1 MLDWI
6 FEGIVTWISS
16 VVSDM
21 MDAVSGL
28 FLQALGTDMT
38 AMEEYF
44 PFVSKAFTVMQYT
57 AWALLFLITV
67 WQLFRVFGGPVTE
80 AENPWVL
87 LGRSALFAFLIGY
100 AKPIFLLTL
109 KIATAPYT
117 ALMDI
122 QMTAE
127 DFTFAGIE
135 QALQNGLTSLI
146 ATISVV
152 GLLLLTI
159 LEIALGWNYF
169 KLLLETVERYIVVG
183 VLCYTSP
190 LAFSMGASKAT
201 TPVFRSWCRMVG
213 SQLLLLVMNVWFLR
227 GFSTSVGQYIGT
239 GGALS
244 NGNGNVFLWLFC
256 AVAFLKTAQK
266 FDSYLAAMG
275 LNVAQTGSGM
285 GMELLMAARVI
296 TGVAG
301 GARSAG
307 SVFRGG
313 SVATGTGAAATGFA
327 AGFANRFKG
336 NSYVRDAVVDGGTRM
351 GAGGTIGFVG
361 RAFGGMA
368 ARNGATLTGES
379 ISSVASRT
387 PNVSGSIGGD
397 IANRSL
403 GNYMPHMKGMNLSDT
418 QITGGHIS
426 TKAIGA
432 DGKETAV
439 EMFNASQFE
448 KPDGPHAVVNA
459 SDGSQWYQ
467 MASGSGAGAF
477 YDAPVFSGSS
487 AEAAQVAAVFPDA
500 DGATLRTVGD
510 GVIEASSDGGV
521 SRWYNSA
528 YYDEPDAPH
537 STIQASNGVEWYAMQ
552 QHAETPPFEAGDAA
566 DGYNRAQFQ
575 SFMPGYEQPV
585 TSVDGSGRMDG
596 HFEVRHENGS
606 GTMFYDTAQYAPPR
620 GDYQVYED
628 VHGSQWYAVHGEAA
642 VERKP
647 VYENGKP
654 VYMFTSFEMSDD
666 TGVLLGIN
674 RHNNSL
680 CIVDLFDTK
689 KNKNANL
696 NLLGTSGAGK
706 TFTMQL
712 LALRMR
718 MRGIQCYI
726 IAPIKGHEFRRA
738 CNRIGGQFIK
748 IAPGSPH
755 CINIMEIRHTISPE
769 MELIDELDYSEMDS
783 LLAQKIQ
790 QLMIFFSLL
799 IPNMTN
805 EEEQMLDE
813 ALIRTYGKFG
823 ITHDNDSVYE
833 DRNAV
838 PPKMKTMP
846 ILGDLHE
853 ELQKN
858 EMTKRIAVIVSR
870 FVTGSA
876 QSFNQQTNVDLSNKY
891 IVLDLSELKGKL
903 LPVGM
908 MIALDYVW
916 DKIKSDRTKKK
927 AIMIDE
933 IWQLIGAGSN
943 RMAAEFCLEIFK
955 VIRGFG
961 GAAISATQDLSDF
974 FGLEDGRYGRAIINN
989 SKNKII
995 LNLEPDEAE
1004 FVRDT
1009 LKLTKTEIRSITR
1022 FERGEALI
1030 CSNNSKVPV
1039 IIKASKEE
1047 QEMITT
1053 DRAELEA
1060 ILKERQREVN

>member
-1 MLDWI
+1 MTKDSSAKRKAGKRKPEKLSFTQDFI
-6 FEGIVTWISS
+6 PIKNLEHGIIE
-16 VVSDM
+16 M
-21 MDAVSGL
+21 
-28 FLQALGTDMT
+28 TD
-38 AMEEYF
+38 
-44 PFVSKAFTVMQYT
+44 
-57 AWALLFLITV
+57 
-67 WQLFRVFGGPVTE
+67 
-80 AENPWVL
+80 
-87 LGRSALFAFLIGY
+87 GRYI
-100 AKPIFLLTL
+100 K
-109 KIATAPYT
+109 
-117 ALMDI
+117 
-122 QMTAE
+122 
-127 DFTFAGIE
+127 
-135 QALQNGLTSLI
+135 
-146 ATISVV
+146 
-152 GLLLLTI
+152 I
-159 LEIALGWNYF
+159 LEIEPINFMLRSEEEQYEIICSFASWLKISPVHLQF
-169 KLLLETVERYIVVG
+169 KSITRKADSDKHIAMLRKEMETEESEQCKKLSEGYIR
-183 VLCYTSP
+183 LI
-190 LAFSMGASKAT
+190 KD
-201 TPVFRSWCRMVG
+201 VG
-213 SQLLLLVMNVWFLR
+213 SREALTRRFFLIFRYEELRRNENSDYGQICSTLLTAEQNARAYFMQCGNNILQPKDPDEATAEILYMFFNRRSCVEEPFHSRVDRIVLDTMAAKNKVIGIDPIPHIRMAHFIAPRGIDLTHRNYIIMDGLYYSFLYIKGNGYPNKVRAGWMSSLINAGEGIDVDVFLR
-227 GFSTSVGQYIGT
+227 RENRS
-239 GGALS
+239 
-244 NGNGNVFLWLFC
+244 
-256 AVAFLKTAQK
+256 KTIDK
-266 FDSYLAAMG
+266 
-275 LNVAQTGSGM
+275 VAQRIRLNRTKLKSM
-285 GMELLMAARVI
+285 QDTSTDYEEL
-296 TGVAG
+296 
-301 GARSAG
+301 AG
-307 SVFRGG
+307 SIQAGYFIKRG
-313 SVATGTGAAATGFA
+313 
-327 AGFANRFKG
+327 
-336 NSYVRDAVVDGGTRM
+336 
-351 GAGGTIGFVG
+351 
-361 RAFGGMA
+361 
-368 ARNGATLTGES
+368 
-379 ISSVASRT
+379 
-387 PNVSGSIGGD
+387 
-397 IANRSL
+397 IANYNEDL
-403 GNYMPHMKGMNLSDT
+403 FYMSVFVTVSARTYEELMWRKQQMTDMLKSMDMYVSDCSF
-418 QITGGHIS
+418 QQ
-426 TKAIGA
+426 
-432 DGKETAV
+432 E
-439 EMFNASQFE
+439 
-448 KPDGPHAVVNA
+448 
-459 SDGSQWYQ
+459 
-467 MASGSGAGAF
+467 
-477 YDAPVFSGSS
+477 DA
-487 AEAAQVAAVFPDA
+487 
-500 DGATLRTVGD
+500 LRTVMPFLQISPKLEKKSKRNVLTSGA
-510 GVIEASSDGGV
+510 AS
-521 SRWYNSA
+521 
-528 YYDEPDAPH
+528 
-537 STIQASNGVEWYAMQ
+537 T
-552 QHAETPPFEAGDAA
+552 
-566 DGYNRAQFQ
+566 
-575 SFMPGYEQPV
+575 
-585 TSVDGSGRMDG
+585 
-596 HFEVRHENGS
+596 
-606 GTMFYDTAQYAPPR
+606 
-620 GDYQVYED
+620 
-628 VHGSQWYAVHGEAA
+628 
-642 VERKP
+642 
-647 VYENGKP
+647 
-654 VYMFTSFEMSDD
+654 YMFTSFEMSDD

-783 LLAQKIQ
+783 LLTQKIQ

-799 IPNMTN
+799 IPDMTN

-823 ITHDNDSVYE
+823 ITHDNDSVYA

-1060 ILKERQREVN
+1060 ILKERQQEAD

>member
-1 MLDWI
+1 MTKDSSAKRKTGKRKPEKLSFTQDFIPIKNLEHGIIETTDGRYIKTLEIEPINFMLRSEEEQYEIICSFASWLKISPVHLQFKSITRKADSDKHIAMLRKEMATEESEQCKKLSEGYIRLIKDVGSREALTRRFFLI
-6 FEGIVTWISS
+6 FRYEELRRNENSDYGQICSTLLTAEQNARAYFMQCGNNILQPKDPDEATAEILYMFFNRRSCIEEPFHSRVDRIVLDTMAAKNKVIGIDPIPHIRMAHFIAPRGIDLTHRNYIIMDGLYYSFLYIKGNGYPNKVRAGWMSSLINAGEGIDVDVFLRRENRSKTIDKVAQRIRLNRTKLKSMQDTSTDYEELAGSIQAGYFIKQGIANYNEDLFYMSVFVTVSARTYEELMWRKQQMTDMLKSMDMY
-16 VVSDM
+16 VSDCSFQQE
-21 MDAVSGL
+21 DA
-28 FLQALGTDMT
+28 
-38 AMEEYF
+38 
-44 PFVSKAFTVMQYT
+44 
-57 AWALLFLITV
+57 
-67 WQLFRVFGGPVTE
+67 
-80 AENPWVL
+80 
-87 LGRSALFAFLIGY
+87 
-100 AKPIFLLTL
+100 
-109 KIATAPYT
+109 
-117 ALMDI
+117 
-122 QMTAE
+122 
-127 DFTFAGIE
+127 
-135 QALQNGLTSLI
+135 
-146 ATISVV
+146 
-152 GLLLLTI
+152 
-159 LEIALGWNYF
+159 
-169 KLLLETVERYIVVG
+169 
-183 VLCYTSP
+183 
-190 LAFSMGASKAT
+190 
-201 TPVFRSWCRMVG
+201 
-213 SQLLLLVMNVWFLR
+213 
-227 GFSTSVGQYIGT
+227 
-239 GGALS
+239 
-244 NGNGNVFLWLFC
+244 
-256 AVAFLKTAQK
+256 
-266 FDSYLAAMG
+266 
-275 LNVAQTGSGM
+275 
-285 GMELLMAARVI
+285 
-296 TGVAG
+296 
-301 GARSAG
+301 
-307 SVFRGG
+307 
-313 SVATGTGAAATGFA
+313 
-327 AGFANRFKG
+327 
-336 NSYVRDAVVDGGTRM
+336 
-351 GAGGTIGFVG
+351 
-361 RAFGGMA
+361 
-368 ARNGATLTGES
+368 
-379 ISSVASRT
+379 
-387 PNVSGSIGGD
+387 
-397 IANRSL
+397 
-403 GNYMPHMKGMNLSDT
+403 
-418 QITGGHIS
+418 
-426 TKAIGA
+426 
-432 DGKETAV
+432 
-439 EMFNASQFE
+439 
-448 KPDGPHAVVNA
+448 
-459 SDGSQWYQ
+459 
-467 MASGSGAGAF
+467 
-477 YDAPVFSGSS
+477 
-487 AEAAQVAAVFPDA
+487 
-500 DGATLRTVGD
+500 LRTVMPFLQMSPKLEKKSKRNVLTSGA
-510 GVIEASSDGGV
+510 AS
-521 SRWYNSA
+521 
-528 YYDEPDAPH
+528 
-537 STIQASNGVEWYAMQ
+537 T
-552 QHAETPPFEAGDAA
+552 
-566 DGYNRAQFQ
+566 
-575 SFMPGYEQPV
+575 
-585 TSVDGSGRMDG
+585 
-596 HFEVRHENGS
+596 
-606 GTMFYDTAQYAPPR
+606 
-620 GDYQVYED
+620 
-628 VHGSQWYAVHGEAA
+628 
-642 VERKP
+642 
-647 VYENGKP
+647 
-654 VYMFTSFEMSDD
+654 YMFTSFEMSDD

-799 IPNMTN
+799 IPDMTN

-1060 ILKERQREVN
+1060 ILKERQQEAD

>member
-1 MLDWI
+1 MTKDSSAKRKAGKRKPEKLSFTQDFI
-6 FEGIVTWISS
+6 PIKNLEHGIIET
-16 VVSDM
+16 
-21 MDAVSGL
+21 
-28 FLQALGTDMT
+28 TD
-38 AMEEYF
+38 
-44 PFVSKAFTVMQYT
+44 
-57 AWALLFLITV
+57 
-67 WQLFRVFGGPVTE
+67 
-80 AENPWVL
+80 
-87 LGRSALFAFLIGY
+87 GRYI
-100 AKPIFLLTL
+100 K
-109 KIATAPYT
+109 
-117 ALMDI
+117 
-122 QMTAE
+122 
-127 DFTFAGIE
+127 
-135 QALQNGLTSLI
+135 
-146 ATISVV
+146 
-152 GLLLLTI
+152 I
-159 LEIALGWNYF
+159 LEIEPINFMLRSEEEQYEIICSFASWLKISPVHLQF
-169 KLLLETVERYIVVG
+169 KSITRKADSDKHIAMLRKEMETEESEQCKKLSEGYIR
-183 VLCYTSP
+183 LI
-190 LAFSMGASKAT
+190 KD
-201 TPVFRSWCRMVG
+201 VG
-213 SQLLLLVMNVWFLR
+213 SREALTRRFFLIFRYEELRRNENSDYGQICSTLLTAEQNARAYFMQCGNNILQPRDPDEATAEILYMFFNRRSCVEEPFHSRVDRIVLDTMAAKNKVIGIDPVPHIRMAHFIAPRGIDLTHLNYIIMDGLYYSFLYIKGNGYPNKVRAGWMSSLINAGEGIDVDVFLR
-227 GFSTSVGQYIGT
+227 RENRS
-239 GGALS
+239 
-244 NGNGNVFLWLFC
+244 
-256 AVAFLKTAQK
+256 KTIDK
-266 FDSYLAAMG
+266 
-275 LNVAQTGSGM
+275 VAQRIRLNRTKLKSM
-285 GMELLMAARVI
+285 QDTSTDYEEL
-296 TGVAG
+296 
-301 GARSAG
+301 AG
-307 SVFRGG
+307 SIQ
-313 SVATGTGAAATGFA
+313 
-327 AGFANRFKG
+327 AGYFIKQG
-336 NSYVRDAVVDGGTRM
+336 
-351 GAGGTIGFVG
+351 
-361 RAFGGMA
+361 
-368 ARNGATLTGES
+368 
-379 ISSVASRT
+379 
-387 PNVSGSIGGD
+387 
-397 IANRSL
+397 IANYNEDL
-403 GNYMPHMKGMNLSDT
+403 FYMSVFVTVSARTYEELMWRKQQMTDMLKSMDMYVSDCSF
-418 QITGGHIS
+418 QQ
-426 TKAIGA
+426 
-432 DGKETAV
+432 E
-439 EMFNASQFE
+439 
-448 KPDGPHAVVNA
+448 
-459 SDGSQWYQ
+459 
-467 MASGSGAGAF
+467 
-477 YDAPVFSGSS
+477 DA
-487 AEAAQVAAVFPDA
+487 
-500 DGATLRTVGD
+500 LRTVMPFLQISLKLEKKSKRNVLTSGA
-510 GVIEASSDGGV
+510 AS
-521 SRWYNSA
+521 
-528 YYDEPDAPH
+528 
-537 STIQASNGVEWYAMQ
+537 T
-552 QHAETPPFEAGDAA
+552 
-566 DGYNRAQFQ
+566 
-575 SFMPGYEQPV
+575 
-585 TSVDGSGRMDG
+585 
-596 HFEVRHENGS
+596 
-606 GTMFYDTAQYAPPR
+606 
-620 GDYQVYED
+620 
-628 VHGSQWYAVHGEAA
+628 
-642 VERKP
+642 
-647 VYENGKP
+647 
-654 VYMFTSFEMSDD
+654 YMFTSFEMSDD

-799 IPNMTN
+799 IPDMTN

-838 PPKMKTMP
+838 PPKMKAMP

-858 EMTKRIAVIVSR
+858 EMTKRIAIIVSR

-1060 ILKERQREVN
+1060 ILKERQQEAN

>member
-1 MLDWI
+1 MTKDSSAKRKTGKRKPEKLSFTQDFI
-6 FEGIVTWISS
+6 PIKNLEHGIIET
-16 VVSDM
+16 
-21 MDAVSGL
+21 
-28 FLQALGTDMT
+28 TD
-38 AMEEYF
+38 
-44 PFVSKAFTVMQYT
+44 
-57 AWALLFLITV
+57 
-67 WQLFRVFGGPVTE
+67 
-80 AENPWVL
+80 
-87 LGRSALFAFLIGY
+87 GRYI
-100 AKPIFLLTL
+100 K
-109 KIATAPYT
+109 
-117 ALMDI
+117 
-122 QMTAE
+122 
-127 DFTFAGIE
+127 
-135 QALQNGLTSLI
+135 
-146 ATISVV
+146 
-152 GLLLLTI
+152 I
-159 LEIALGWNYF
+159 LEIEPINFMLRSEEEQYEIICSFASWLKISPVHLQF
-169 KLLLETVERYIVVG
+169 KSITRKADSDKHIAMLRKEMATEESEQCKKLSEGYIR
-183 VLCYTSP
+183 LI
-190 LAFSMGASKAT
+190 KD
-201 TPVFRSWCRMVG
+201 VG
-213 SQLLLLVMNVWFLR
+213 SREALTRRFFLIFRYEELRRNENSDYGQICSTLLTAEQNARAYFMQCGNNILQPKDPDEATAEILYMFFNRRSCVEEPFHSRVDRIVLDTMAAKNKVIGIDPIPHIRMAHFIAPRGIDLTHRNYIIMDGLYYSFLYIKGNGYPNKVRAGWMSSLINAGEGIDVDVFLR
-227 GFSTSVGQYIGT
+227 RENRS
-239 GGALS
+239 
-244 NGNGNVFLWLFC
+244 
-256 AVAFLKTAQK
+256 KTIDK
-266 FDSYLAAMG
+266 
-275 LNVAQTGSGM
+275 VAQRIRLNRTKLKSM
-285 GMELLMAARVI
+285 QDTSTDYEEL
-296 TGVAG
+296 
-301 GARSAG
+301 AG
-307 SVFRGG
+307 SIQ
-313 SVATGTGAAATGFA
+313 
-327 AGFANRFKG
+327 AGYFIKQG
-336 NSYVRDAVVDGGTRM
+336 
-351 GAGGTIGFVG
+351 
-361 RAFGGMA
+361 
-368 ARNGATLTGES
+368 
-379 ISSVASRT
+379 
-387 PNVSGSIGGD
+387 
-397 IANRSL
+397 IANYNEDL
-403 GNYMPHMKGMNLSDT
+403 FYMSVFVTVSARTYEELMWRKQQMTDMLKSMDMYVSDCSF
-418 QITGGHIS
+418 QQ
-426 TKAIGA
+426 
-432 DGKETAV
+432 E
-439 EMFNASQFE
+439 
-448 KPDGPHAVVNA
+448 
-459 SDGSQWYQ
+459 
-467 MASGSGAGAF
+467 
-477 YDAPVFSGSS
+477 DA
-487 AEAAQVAAVFPDA
+487 
-500 DGATLRTVGD
+500 LRTVMPFLQISPKLEKKSKRNVLTSGA
-510 GVIEASSDGGV
+510 AS
-521 SRWYNSA
+521 
-528 YYDEPDAPH
+528 
-537 STIQASNGVEWYAMQ
+537 T
-552 QHAETPPFEAGDAA
+552 
-566 DGYNRAQFQ
+566 
-575 SFMPGYEQPV
+575 
-585 TSVDGSGRMDG
+585 
-596 HFEVRHENGS
+596 
-606 GTMFYDTAQYAPPR
+606 
-620 GDYQVYED
+620 
-628 VHGSQWYAVHGEAA
+628 
-642 VERKP
+642 
-647 VYENGKP
+647 
-654 VYMFTSFEMSDD
+654 YMFTSFEMSDD

-799 IPNMTN
+799 IPDMTN

-823 ITHDNDSVYE
+823 ITHDNDSVYA

-838 PPKMKTMP
+838 PPTMKTMP

-1060 ILKERQREVN
+1060 ILKERQQEAD

>member
-1 MLDWI
+1 MTKDSSAKRKAEKRKPEKLSFTQDFI
-6 FEGIVTWISS
+6 PIKNLEHGIIET
-16 VVSDM
+16 
-21 MDAVSGL
+21 
-28 FLQALGTDMT
+28 TD
-38 AMEEYF
+38 
-44 PFVSKAFTVMQYT
+44 
-57 AWALLFLITV
+57 
-67 WQLFRVFGGPVTE
+67 
-80 AENPWVL
+80 
-87 LGRSALFAFLIGY
+87 GRYI
-100 AKPIFLLTL
+100 K
-109 KIATAPYT
+109 
-117 ALMDI
+117 
-122 QMTAE
+122 
-127 DFTFAGIE
+127 
-135 QALQNGLTSLI
+135 
-146 ATISVV
+146 
-152 GLLLLTI
+152 I
-159 LEIALGWNYF
+159 LEIEPINFMLRSEEEQYEIICSFASWLKISPVHLQF
-169 KLLLETVERYIVVG
+169 KSITRKADSDKHIAMLRKETETEESEQCKKLSEGYIR
-183 VLCYTSP
+183 LI
-190 LAFSMGASKAT
+190 KD
-201 TPVFRSWCRMVG
+201 VG
-213 SQLLLLVMNVWFLR
+213 SREALTRRFFLIFRYEELRRNENSDYGQICSTLLTAEQNARAYFMQCGNNILQPKDPDEATAEILYMFFNRRSCVEEPFHSRVDRIVLDTMATKNKVIGIDPVPHIRMAHFIAPRGIDLTHRNYIIMDGLYYSFLYIKGNGYPNKVRAGWMSSLINAGEGIDVDVFLR
-227 GFSTSVGQYIGT
+227 RENRS
-239 GGALS
+239 
-244 NGNGNVFLWLFC
+244 
-256 AVAFLKTAQK
+256 KTIDK
-266 FDSYLAAMG
+266 
-275 LNVAQTGSGM
+275 VAQRIRLNRTKLKSM
-285 GMELLMAARVI
+285 QDTSTDYEEL
-296 TGVAG
+296 
-301 GARSAG
+301 AG
-307 SVFRGG
+307 SIQ
-313 SVATGTGAAATGFA
+313 
-327 AGFANRFKG
+327 AGYFIKQG
-336 NSYVRDAVVDGGTRM
+336 
-351 GAGGTIGFVG
+351 
-361 RAFGGMA
+361 
-368 ARNGATLTGES
+368 
-379 ISSVASRT
+379 
-387 PNVSGSIGGD
+387 
-397 IANRSL
+397 IANYNEDL
-403 GNYMPHMKGMNLSDT
+403 FYMSVFMTVSARTYEELMWRKQQMTDMLKSMDMYVSDCSF
-418 QITGGHIS
+418 QQ
-426 TKAIGA
+426 
-432 DGKETAV
+432 E
-439 EMFNASQFE
+439 
-448 KPDGPHAVVNA
+448 
-459 SDGSQWYQ
+459 
-467 MASGSGAGAF
+467 
-477 YDAPVFSGSS
+477 DA
-487 AEAAQVAAVFPDA
+487 
-500 DGATLRTVGD
+500 LRTVMPFLQISLKLEKKSKRNVLTSGA
-510 GVIEASSDGGV
+510 AS
-521 SRWYNSA
+521 
-528 YYDEPDAPH
+528 
-537 STIQASNGVEWYAMQ
+537 T
-552 QHAETPPFEAGDAA
+552 
-566 DGYNRAQFQ
+566 
-575 SFMPGYEQPV
+575 
-585 TSVDGSGRMDG
+585 
-596 HFEVRHENGS
+596 
-606 GTMFYDTAQYAPPR
+606 
-620 GDYQVYED
+620 
-628 VHGSQWYAVHGEAA
+628 
-642 VERKP
+642 
-647 VYENGKP
+647 
-654 VYMFTSFEMSDD
+654 YMFTSFEMSDD

-755 CINIMEIRHTISPE
+755 CINTMEIRHTISPE

-799 IPNMTN
+799 IPDMTN

-838 PPKMKTMP
+838 PPKMKAMP

-858 EMTKRIAVIVSR
+858 EMTKRIAIIVSR

-1060 ILKERQREVN
+1060 ILKERQQEAD

>member
-1 MLDWI
+1 MTKDSSAKRKAGKRKPEKLSFTQDFI
-6 FEGIVTWISS
+6 PIKNLEHGIIET
-16 VVSDM
+16 
-21 MDAVSGL
+21 
-28 FLQALGTDMT
+28 TD
-38 AMEEYF
+38 
-44 PFVSKAFTVMQYT
+44 
-57 AWALLFLITV
+57 
-67 WQLFRVFGGPVTE
+67 
-80 AENPWVL
+80 
-87 LGRSALFAFLIGY
+87 GRYI
-100 AKPIFLLTL
+100 K
-109 KIATAPYT
+109 
-117 ALMDI
+117 
-122 QMTAE
+122 
-127 DFTFAGIE
+127 
-135 QALQNGLTSLI
+135 
-146 ATISVV
+146 
-152 GLLLLTI
+152 I
-159 LEIALGWNYF
+159 LEIEPINFMLRSEEEQYEIICSFASWLKISPVHLQF
-169 KLLLETVERYIVVG
+169 KSITRKADSDKHIAMLRKETETEESEQCKKLSEGYIR
-183 VLCYTSP
+183 LI
-190 LAFSMGASKAT
+190 KD
-201 TPVFRSWCRMVG
+201 VG
-213 SQLLLLVMNVWFLR
+213 SREALTRRFFLIFRYEELRRNENSDYGQICSTLLTAEQNARAYFMQCGNNILQPKDPDEATAEILYMFFNRRSCVEEPFHSRVDRIVLDTMAAKNKVIGIDPIPHIRMAHFIAPRGIDLTHRNYIIMDGLYYSFLYIKGNGYPNKVRAGWMSSLINAGEGIDVDVFLR
-227 GFSTSVGQYIGT
+227 RENRS
-239 GGALS
+239 
-244 NGNGNVFLWLFC
+244 
-256 AVAFLKTAQK
+256 KTIDK
-266 FDSYLAAMG
+266 
-275 LNVAQTGSGM
+275 VAQRIRLNRTKLKSMQDTSTDYEELTGS
-285 GMELLMAARVI
+285 I
-296 TGVAG
+296 QAG
-301 GARSAG
+301 YFIKQGIANYNEDLFYM
-307 SVFRGG
+307 SVFVTVSARTYEELMWRKQQMTDMLK
-313 SVATGTGAAATGFA
+313 SMDM
-327 AGFANRFKG
+327 
-336 NSYVRDAVVDGGTRM
+336 YVSDCSFQQEDA
-351 GAGGTIGFVG
+351 
-361 RAFGGMA
+361 
-368 ARNGATLTGES
+368 
-379 ISSVASRT
+379 
-387 PNVSGSIGGD
+387 
-397 IANRSL
+397 
-403 GNYMPHMKGMNLSDT
+403 
-418 QITGGHIS
+418 
-426 TKAIGA
+426 
-432 DGKETAV
+432 
-439 EMFNASQFE
+439 
-448 KPDGPHAVVNA
+448 
-459 SDGSQWYQ
+459 
-467 MASGSGAGAF
+467 
-477 YDAPVFSGSS
+477 
-487 AEAAQVAAVFPDA
+487 
-500 DGATLRTVGD
+500 LRTVMPFLQISPKLEKKSKRNVLTSGA
-510 GVIEASSDGGV
+510 AS
-521 SRWYNSA
+521 
-528 YYDEPDAPH
+528 
-537 STIQASNGVEWYAMQ
+537 T
-552 QHAETPPFEAGDAA
+552 
-566 DGYNRAQFQ
+566 
-575 SFMPGYEQPV
+575 
-585 TSVDGSGRMDG
+585 
-596 HFEVRHENGS
+596 
-606 GTMFYDTAQYAPPR
+606 
-620 GDYQVYED
+620 
-628 VHGSQWYAVHGEAA
+628 
-642 VERKP
+642 
-647 VYENGKP
+647 
-654 VYMFTSFEMSDD
+654 YMFTSFEMSDD

-799 IPNMTN
+799 IPDMTN

-927 AIMIDE
+927 TIMIDE

-1039 IIKASKEE
+1039 IIRASKEE

-1060 ILKERQREVN
+1060 ILKERQHEAD

>member
-1 MLDWI
+1 MTKDSSAKRKAGKRKPEKLSFTQDFI
-6 FEGIVTWISS
+6 PIKNLEHGIIET
-16 VVSDM
+16 
-21 MDAVSGL
+21 
-28 FLQALGTDMT
+28 TD
-38 AMEEYF
+38 
-44 PFVSKAFTVMQYT
+44 
-57 AWALLFLITV
+57 
-67 WQLFRVFGGPVTE
+67 
-80 AENPWVL
+80 
-87 LGRSALFAFLIGY
+87 GRYI
-100 AKPIFLLTL
+100 K
-109 KIATAPYT
+109 
-117 ALMDI
+117 
-122 QMTAE
+122 
-127 DFTFAGIE
+127 
-135 QALQNGLTSLI
+135 
-146 ATISVV
+146 
-152 GLLLLTI
+152 I
-159 LEIALGWNYF
+159 LEIEPINFMLRSEEEQYEIICSFASWLKISPVYLQF
-169 KLLLETVERYIVVG
+169 KSITRKADSDKHIAMLRKEMETEESEQCKKLSEGYIR
-183 VLCYTSP
+183 LI
-190 LAFSMGASKAT
+190 KD
-201 TPVFRSWCRMVG
+201 VG
-213 SQLLLLVMNVWFLR
+213 SREALTRRFFLIFRYEELRRNENSDYGQICSTLLTAEQNARAYFMQCGNNILQPKDPDEATAEILYMFFNRRSCVEEPFHSRVDRIVLDTMAAKNKVIGIDPIPHIRMAHFIAPRGIDLTHRNYIIMDGLYYSFLYIKGNGYPNKVRAGWMSSLINAGEGIDVDVFLR
-227 GFSTSVGQYIGT
+227 RENRS
-239 GGALS
+239 
-244 NGNGNVFLWLFC
+244 
-256 AVAFLKTAQK
+256 KTIDK
-266 FDSYLAAMG
+266 
-275 LNVAQTGSGM
+275 VAQRIRLNRTKLKSMQDTSTDYEELTGS
-285 GMELLMAARVI
+285 I
-296 TGVAG
+296 QAG
-301 GARSAG
+301 YFIKQGIANYNEDLFYM
-307 SVFRGG
+307 SVFVTVSARTYEELMWRKQQMTDMLK
-313 SVATGTGAAATGFA
+313 SMDM
-327 AGFANRFKG
+327 
-336 NSYVRDAVVDGGTRM
+336 YVSDCSFQQEDA
-351 GAGGTIGFVG
+351 
-361 RAFGGMA
+361 
-368 ARNGATLTGES
+368 
-379 ISSVASRT
+379 
-387 PNVSGSIGGD
+387 
-397 IANRSL
+397 
-403 GNYMPHMKGMNLSDT
+403 
-418 QITGGHIS
+418 
-426 TKAIGA
+426 
-432 DGKETAV
+432 
-439 EMFNASQFE
+439 
-448 KPDGPHAVVNA
+448 
-459 SDGSQWYQ
+459 
-467 MASGSGAGAF
+467 
-477 YDAPVFSGSS
+477 
-487 AEAAQVAAVFPDA
+487 
-500 DGATLRTVGD
+500 LRTVMPFLQISPKLEKKSKRNVLTSGA
-510 GVIEASSDGGV
+510 AS
-521 SRWYNSA
+521 
-528 YYDEPDAPH
+528 
-537 STIQASNGVEWYAMQ
+537 T
-552 QHAETPPFEAGDAA
+552 
-566 DGYNRAQFQ
+566 
-575 SFMPGYEQPV
+575 
-585 TSVDGSGRMDG
+585 
-596 HFEVRHENGS
+596 
-606 GTMFYDTAQYAPPR
+606 
-620 GDYQVYED
+620 
-628 VHGSQWYAVHGEAA
+628 
-642 VERKP
+642 
-647 VYENGKP
+647 
-654 VYMFTSFEMSDD
+654 YMFTSFEMSDD

-799 IPNMTN
+799 IPDMTN

-1060 ILKERQREVN
+1060 ILKERQQEAD

>member
-1 MLDWI
+1 MTKDSSAKRKAGKRKPEKLSFTQDFI
-6 FEGIVTWISS
+6 PIKNLEHGIIET
-16 VVSDM
+16 
-21 MDAVSGL
+21 
-28 FLQALGTDMT
+28 TD
-38 AMEEYF
+38 
-44 PFVSKAFTVMQYT
+44 
-57 AWALLFLITV
+57 
-67 WQLFRVFGGPVTE
+67 
-80 AENPWVL
+80 
-87 LGRSALFAFLIGY
+87 GRYI
-100 AKPIFLLTL
+100 K
-109 KIATAPYT
+109 
-117 ALMDI
+117 
-122 QMTAE
+122 
-127 DFTFAGIE
+127 
-135 QALQNGLTSLI
+135 
-146 ATISVV
+146 
-152 GLLLLTI
+152 I
-159 LEIALGWNYF
+159 LEIEPINFMLRSEEEQYEIICSFASWLKISPVHLQF
-169 KLLLETVERYIVVG
+169 KSITRKADSDKHIAMLRKEMETEESEQCKKLSEGYIR
-183 VLCYTSP
+183 LI
-190 LAFSMGASKAT
+190 KD
-201 TPVFRSWCRMVG
+201 VG
-213 SQLLLLVMNVWFLR
+213 SREALTRRFFLIFRYEELRRNENSDYGQICSTLLTTEQNARAYFMQCGNNILQPKDPDEATAEILYMFFNRRSCVEEPFHSRVDRIVLDTMAAKNKVIGIDPIPHIRMAHFIAPRGIDLMHRNYIIMDGLYYSFLYIKGNGYPNKVRAGWMSSLINAGEGIDVDVFLR
-227 GFSTSVGQYIGT
+227 RENRS
-239 GGALS
+239 
-244 NGNGNVFLWLFC
+244 
-256 AVAFLKTAQK
+256 KTIDK
-266 FDSYLAAMG
+266 
-275 LNVAQTGSGM
+275 VAQRIRLNRTKLKSM
-285 GMELLMAARVI
+285 QDTSTDYEEL
-296 TGVAG
+296 
-301 GARSAG
+301 AG
-307 SVFRGG
+307 SIQ
-313 SVATGTGAAATGFA
+313 
-327 AGFANRFKG
+327 AGYFIKQG
-336 NSYVRDAVVDGGTRM
+336 
-351 GAGGTIGFVG
+351 
-361 RAFGGMA
+361 
-368 ARNGATLTGES
+368 
-379 ISSVASRT
+379 
-387 PNVSGSIGGD
+387 
-397 IANRSL
+397 IANYNEDL
-403 GNYMPHMKGMNLSDT
+403 FYMSVFVTVSARTYEELMWRKQQMTDMLKSMDMYVSDCSF
-418 QITGGHIS
+418 QQ
-426 TKAIGA
+426 
-432 DGKETAV
+432 E
-439 EMFNASQFE
+439 
-448 KPDGPHAVVNA
+448 
-459 SDGSQWYQ
+459 
-467 MASGSGAGAF
+467 
-477 YDAPVFSGSS
+477 DA
-487 AEAAQVAAVFPDA
+487 
-500 DGATLRTVGD
+500 LRTVMPFLQISPKLEKKSKRNVLTSGA
-510 GVIEASSDGGV
+510 AS
-521 SRWYNSA
+521 
-528 YYDEPDAPH
+528 
-537 STIQASNGVEWYAMQ
+537 T
-552 QHAETPPFEAGDAA
+552 
-566 DGYNRAQFQ
+566 
-575 SFMPGYEQPV
+575 
-585 TSVDGSGRMDG
+585 
-596 HFEVRHENGS
+596 
-606 GTMFYDTAQYAPPR
+606 
-620 GDYQVYED
+620 
-628 VHGSQWYAVHGEAA
+628 
-642 VERKP
+642 
-647 VYENGKP
+647 
-654 VYMFTSFEMSDD
+654 YMFTSFEMSDD

-799 IPNMTN
+799 IPDMTN

-823 ITHDNDSVYE
+823 ITHDNDLVYE

-1060 ILKERQREVN
+1060 ILKERQQEVN

>member
-1 MLDWI
+1 MTKDSSAKRKTGKRKPEKLSFTQDFI
-6 FEGIVTWISS
+6 PIKNLEHGIIET
-16 VVSDM
+16 
-21 MDAVSGL
+21 
-28 FLQALGTDMT
+28 T
-38 AMEEYF
+38 
-44 PFVSKAFTVMQYT
+44 
-57 AWALLFLITV
+57 
-67 WQLFRVFGGPVTE
+67 GG
-80 AENPWVL
+80 
-87 LGRSALFAFLIGY
+87 RYI
-100 AKPIFLLTL
+100 K
-109 KIATAPYT
+109 
-117 ALMDI
+117 
-122 QMTAE
+122 
-127 DFTFAGIE
+127 
-135 QALQNGLTSLI
+135 
-146 ATISVV
+146 
-152 GLLLLTI
+152 I
-159 LEIALGWNYF
+159 LEIEPINFMLRSEEEQYEIICSFASWLKISPVHLQF
-169 KLLLETVERYIVVG
+169 KSITRKADSDKHIAMLRKEMATEESEPCKTLSEGYIR
-183 VLCYTSP
+183 LI
-190 LAFSMGASKAT
+190 KD
-201 TPVFRSWCRMVG
+201 VG
-213 SQLLLLVMNVWFLR
+213 SREALTRRFFLIFRYEELRRNENSDYGQICSTLLTAEQNTRAYFMQCGNNILQPKDPDEATAEILYMFFNRRSCVEEPFHSRVDRIVLDTMAAKNKVIGIDPIPHIRMAHFIAPRGIDLTHRNYIIMDGLYYSFL
-227 GFSTSVGQYIGT
+227 YIK
-239 GGALS
+239 
-244 NGNGNVFLWLFC
+244 GNGYPNKVRAGWMSSLINAGEGIDVDVFLKRENRS
-256 AVAFLKTAQK
+256 KTIDK
-266 FDSYLAAMG
+266 
-275 LNVAQTGSGM
+275 VAQRIRLNRTKLKSM
-285 GMELLMAARVI
+285 QDTSTDYEEL
-296 TGVAG
+296 
-301 GARSAG
+301 AG
-307 SVFRGG
+307 SIQ
-313 SVATGTGAAATGFA
+313 
-327 AGFANRFKG
+327 AGYFIKQG
-336 NSYVRDAVVDGGTRM
+336 
-351 GAGGTIGFVG
+351 
-361 RAFGGMA
+361 
-368 ARNGATLTGES
+368 
-379 ISSVASRT
+379 
-387 PNVSGSIGGD
+387 
-397 IANRSL
+397 IANYNEDL
-403 GNYMPHMKGMNLSDT
+403 FYMSVFVTVSARTYEELMWRKQQMTDMLKSMDMYVSDCSF
-418 QITGGHIS
+418 QQ
-426 TKAIGA
+426 
-432 DGKETAV
+432 E
-439 EMFNASQFE
+439 
-448 KPDGPHAVVNA
+448 
-459 SDGSQWYQ
+459 
-467 MASGSGAGAF
+467 
-477 YDAPVFSGSS
+477 DA
-487 AEAAQVAAVFPDA
+487 
-500 DGATLRTVGD
+500 LRTVMPFLQISPKLEKKSKRNVLTSGA
-510 GVIEASSDGGV
+510 AS
-521 SRWYNSA
+521 
-528 YYDEPDAPH
+528 
-537 STIQASNGVEWYAMQ
+537 T
-552 QHAETPPFEAGDAA
+552 
-566 DGYNRAQFQ
+566 
-575 SFMPGYEQPV
+575 
-585 TSVDGSGRMDG
+585 
-596 HFEVRHENGS
+596 
-606 GTMFYDTAQYAPPR
+606 
-620 GDYQVYED
+620 
-628 VHGSQWYAVHGEAA
+628 
-642 VERKP
+642 
-647 VYENGKP
+647 
-654 VYMFTSFEMSDD
+654 YMFTSFEMSDD

-799 IPNMTN
+799 IPDMTN

-823 ITHDNDSVYE
+823 ITHDNDSVYA

-908 MIALDYVW
+908 IIALDYVW

-1060 ILKERQREVN
+1060 ILKERQQEAD

>member
-1 MLDWI
+1 MTKDSSAKRKAGKRKPEKLSFTQDFI
-6 FEGIVTWISS
+6 PIKNLEHGIIET
-16 VVSDM
+16 
-21 MDAVSGL
+21 
-28 FLQALGTDMT
+28 T
-38 AMEEYF
+38 
-44 PFVSKAFTVMQYT
+44 
-57 AWALLFLITV
+57 
-67 WQLFRVFGGPVTE
+67 GG
-80 AENPWVL
+80 
-87 LGRSALFAFLIGY
+87 RYI
-100 AKPIFLLTL
+100 K
-109 KIATAPYT
+109 
-117 ALMDI
+117 
-122 QMTAE
+122 
-127 DFTFAGIE
+127 
-135 QALQNGLTSLI
+135 
-146 ATISVV
+146 
-152 GLLLLTI
+152 I
-159 LEIALGWNYF
+159 LEIEPINFMLRSEEEQYEIICSFASWLKISPVHLQF
-169 KLLLETVERYIVVG
+169 KSITRKADSDKHIAMLRKEMDTEESEQCKKLSEGYIR
-183 VLCYTSP
+183 LI
-190 LAFSMGASKAT
+190 
-201 TPVFRSWCRMVG
+201 RDVG
-213 SQLLLLVMNVWFLR
+213 SREALTRRFFLIFRYEELRRNENSNYGQICSTLLTAEQNARAYFMQCGNNILQPKDPDEATAEILHMFFNRRSCVEEPFHSRVDRIVLDTMAAKNKVIGIDPVPHIRMAHFIAPRGIDLTHRNYIIMDGLYYSFLYIKGNGYPNKVRAGWMSSLINAGEGIDVDVFLR
-227 GFSTSVGQYIGT
+227 RENRS
-239 GGALS
+239 
-244 NGNGNVFLWLFC
+244 
-256 AVAFLKTAQK
+256 KTIDK
-266 FDSYLAAMG
+266 
-275 LNVAQTGSGM
+275 VAQRIRLNRTKLKSM
-285 GMELLMAARVI
+285 QDTSTDYEEL
-296 TGVAG
+296 
-301 GARSAG
+301 AG
-307 SVFRGG
+307 SIQ
-313 SVATGTGAAATGFA
+313 
-327 AGFANRFKG
+327 AGYFIKQG
-336 NSYVRDAVVDGGTRM
+336 
-351 GAGGTIGFVG
+351 
-361 RAFGGMA
+361 
-368 ARNGATLTGES
+368 
-379 ISSVASRT
+379 
-387 PNVSGSIGGD
+387 
-397 IANRSL
+397 IANYNEDL
-403 GNYMPHMKGMNLSDT
+403 FYMSVFVTVSARTYEELMWRKQQMTDMLKSMDMYVSDCSF
-418 QITGGHIS
+418 QQ
-426 TKAIGA
+426 
-432 DGKETAV
+432 E
-439 EMFNASQFE
+439 
-448 KPDGPHAVVNA
+448 
-459 SDGSQWYQ
+459 
-467 MASGSGAGAF
+467 
-477 YDAPVFSGSS
+477 DA
-487 AEAAQVAAVFPDA
+487 
-500 DGATLRTVGD
+500 LRTVMPFLQMSPKLEKKSKRNVLTSGA
-510 GVIEASSDGGV
+510 AS
-521 SRWYNSA
+521 
-528 YYDEPDAPH
+528 
-537 STIQASNGVEWYAMQ
+537 T
-552 QHAETPPFEAGDAA
+552 
-566 DGYNRAQFQ
+566 
-575 SFMPGYEQPV
+575 
-585 TSVDGSGRMDG
+585 
-596 HFEVRHENGS
+596 
-606 GTMFYDTAQYAPPR
+606 
-620 GDYQVYED
+620 
-628 VHGSQWYAVHGEAA
+628 
-642 VERKP
+642 
-647 VYENGKP
+647 
-654 VYMFTSFEMSDD
+654 YMFTSFEMSDD

-696 NLLGTSGAGK
+696 NLLGTSGTGK

-799 IPNMTN
+799 IPDMTN

-1060 ILKERQREVN
+1060 ILKERQQEAD

>member
-1 MLDWI
+1 MTKDSSAKRKAGKRKPEKLSFTQDFI
-6 FEGIVTWISS
+6 PIKNLEHGIIET
-16 VVSDM
+16 
-21 MDAVSGL
+21 
-28 FLQALGTDMT
+28 TD
-38 AMEEYF
+38 
-44 PFVSKAFTVMQYT
+44 
-57 AWALLFLITV
+57 
-67 WQLFRVFGGPVTE
+67 
-80 AENPWVL
+80 
-87 LGRSALFAFLIGY
+87 GRYI
-100 AKPIFLLTL
+100 K
-109 KIATAPYT
+109 
-117 ALMDI
+117 
-122 QMTAE
+122 
-127 DFTFAGIE
+127 
-135 QALQNGLTSLI
+135 
-146 ATISVV
+146 
-152 GLLLLTI
+152 I
-159 LEIALGWNYF
+159 LEIEPINFMLRSEEEQYEIICSFASWLKISPVHLQF
-169 KLLLETVERYIVVG
+169 KSITRKADSDKHIAMLRKEMDTEESEQCKKLSEGYIR
-183 VLCYTSP
+183 LI
-190 LAFSMGASKAT
+190 KD
-201 TPVFRSWCRMVG
+201 VG
-213 SQLLLLVMNVWFLR
+213 SREALTRRFFLIFRYEELRRNENSDYGQICSTLLTAEQNARAYFMQCGNNILQPKDPDEATAEILYMFFNRRSCVEEPFHSRVDRIVLDTMAAKNKVIGIDPVPHIRMAHFIAPRGIDLTHRNYIIMDGLYYSFL
-227 GFSTSVGQYIGT
+227 YIK
-239 GGALS
+239 
-244 NGNGNVFLWLFC
+244 GNGYPNKVRAGWMSSLINAGEGIDVDVFLKRENRS
-256 AVAFLKTAQK
+256 KTIDK
-266 FDSYLAAMG
+266 
-275 LNVAQTGSGM
+275 VAQRIRLNRTKLKSM
-285 GMELLMAARVI
+285 QDTSTDYEEL
-296 TGVAG
+296 
-301 GARSAG
+301 AG
-307 SVFRGG
+307 SIQ
-313 SVATGTGAAATGFA
+313 
-327 AGFANRFKG
+327 AGYFIKQG
-336 NSYVRDAVVDGGTRM
+336 
-351 GAGGTIGFVG
+351 
-361 RAFGGMA
+361 
-368 ARNGATLTGES
+368 
-379 ISSVASRT
+379 
-387 PNVSGSIGGD
+387 
-397 IANRSL
+397 IANYNEDL
-403 GNYMPHMKGMNLSDT
+403 FYMSVFVTVSARTYEELMWRKQQMTDMLKSMDMYVSDCSF
-418 QITGGHIS
+418 QQ
-426 TKAIGA
+426 
-432 DGKETAV
+432 E
-439 EMFNASQFE
+439 
-448 KPDGPHAVVNA
+448 
-459 SDGSQWYQ
+459 
-467 MASGSGAGAF
+467 
-477 YDAPVFSGSS
+477 DA
-487 AEAAQVAAVFPDA
+487 
-500 DGATLRTVGD
+500 LRTVMPFLQISPKLEKKSKRNVLTSGA
-510 GVIEASSDGGV
+510 AS
-521 SRWYNSA
+521 
-528 YYDEPDAPH
+528 
-537 STIQASNGVEWYAMQ
+537 T
-552 QHAETPPFEAGDAA
+552 
-566 DGYNRAQFQ
+566 
-575 SFMPGYEQPV
+575 
-585 TSVDGSGRMDG
+585 
-596 HFEVRHENGS
+596 
-606 GTMFYDTAQYAPPR
+606 
-620 GDYQVYED
+620 
-628 VHGSQWYAVHGEAA
+628 
-642 VERKP
+642 
-647 VYENGKP
+647 
-654 VYMFTSFEMSDD
+654 YMFTSFEMSDD

-680 CIVDLFDTK
+680 CIVDLFNTK

-799 IPNMTN
+799 IPDMTN

-1060 ILKERQREVN
+1060 ILKERQQEAD

>member
-1 MLDWI
+1 MTKDSSAKRKTGKRKPEKLSFTQDFI
-6 FEGIVTWISS
+6 PIKNLEHGIIET
-16 VVSDM
+16 
-21 MDAVSGL
+21 
-28 FLQALGTDMT
+28 TD
-38 AMEEYF
+38 
-44 PFVSKAFTVMQYT
+44 
-57 AWALLFLITV
+57 
-67 WQLFRVFGGPVTE
+67 
-80 AENPWVL
+80 
-87 LGRSALFAFLIGY
+87 GRYI
-100 AKPIFLLTL
+100 K
-109 KIATAPYT
+109 
-117 ALMDI
+117 
-122 QMTAE
+122 
-127 DFTFAGIE
+127 
-135 QALQNGLTSLI
+135 
-146 ATISVV
+146 
-152 GLLLLTI
+152 I
-159 LEIALGWNYF
+159 LEIEPINFMLRSEEEQYEIICSFASWLKISPVHLQF
-169 KLLLETVERYIVVG
+169 KSITRKADSDKHIAMLRKEMATEESEQCKKLSEGYIR
-183 VLCYTSP
+183 LI
-190 LAFSMGASKAT
+190 KD
-201 TPVFRSWCRMVG
+201 VG
-213 SQLLLLVMNVWFLR
+213 SREALTRRFFLIFRYEELRRNENSDYGQICSTLLTAEQNARAYFMQCGNNILQPKDPDEATAEILYMFFNRRSCVEEPFHSRVDRIVLDTMAAKNKVIGIDPIPHIRMAHFIAPRGIDLTHRNYIIMDGLYYSFLYIKGNGYPNKVRAGWMSSLINAGEGIDVDVFLR
-227 GFSTSVGQYIGT
+227 RENRS
-239 GGALS
+239 
-244 NGNGNVFLWLFC
+244 
-256 AVAFLKTAQK
+256 KTIDK
-266 FDSYLAAMG
+266 
-275 LNVAQTGSGM
+275 VAQRIRLNRTKLKSM
-285 GMELLMAARVI
+285 QDTSTDYEEL
-296 TGVAG
+296 
-301 GARSAG
+301 AG
-307 SVFRGG
+307 SIQ
-313 SVATGTGAAATGFA
+313 
-327 AGFANRFKG
+327 AGYFIKQG
-336 NSYVRDAVVDGGTRM
+336 
-351 GAGGTIGFVG
+351 
-361 RAFGGMA
+361 
-368 ARNGATLTGES
+368 
-379 ISSVASRT
+379 
-387 PNVSGSIGGD
+387 
-397 IANRSL
+397 IANYNEDL
-403 GNYMPHMKGMNLSDT
+403 FYMSVFVTVSARTYEELMWRKQQMTDMLKSMDMYVSDCSF
-418 QITGGHIS
+418 QQ
-426 TKAIGA
+426 
-432 DGKETAV
+432 E
-439 EMFNASQFE
+439 
-448 KPDGPHAVVNA
+448 
-459 SDGSQWYQ
+459 
-467 MASGSGAGAF
+467 
-477 YDAPVFSGSS
+477 DA
-487 AEAAQVAAVFPDA
+487 
-500 DGATLRTVGD
+500 LRTVMPFLQISPKLEKKSKRNVLTSGA
-510 GVIEASSDGGV
+510 AS
-521 SRWYNSA
+521 
-528 YYDEPDAPH
+528 
-537 STIQASNGVEWYAMQ
+537 T
-552 QHAETPPFEAGDAA
+552 
-566 DGYNRAQFQ
+566 
-575 SFMPGYEQPV
+575 
-585 TSVDGSGRMDG
+585 
-596 HFEVRHENGS
+596 
-606 GTMFYDTAQYAPPR
+606 
-620 GDYQVYED
+620 
-628 VHGSQWYAVHGEAA
+628 
-642 VERKP
+642 
-647 VYENGKP
+647 
-654 VYMFTSFEMSDD
+654 YMFTSFEMSDD

-738 CNRIGGQFIK
+738 CNRIGGQLIK

-799 IPNMTN
+799 IPDMTN

-823 ITHDNDSVYE
+823 ITHDNDSVYA

-1060 ILKERQREVN
+1060 ILKERQQEAD

>member
-1 MLDWI
+1 MTKDSSAKRKTGKRKPEKLSFTQDFI
-6 FEGIVTWISS
+6 PIKNLEHGIIET
-16 VVSDM
+16 
-21 MDAVSGL
+21 
-28 FLQALGTDMT
+28 T
-38 AMEEYF
+38 
-44 PFVSKAFTVMQYT
+44 
-57 AWALLFLITV
+57 
-67 WQLFRVFGGPVTE
+67 GG
-80 AENPWVL
+80 
-87 LGRSALFAFLIGY
+87 RYI
-100 AKPIFLLTL
+100 K
-109 KIATAPYT
+109 
-117 ALMDI
+117 
-122 QMTAE
+122 
-127 DFTFAGIE
+127 
-135 QALQNGLTSLI
+135 
-146 ATISVV
+146 
-152 GLLLLTI
+152 I
-159 LEIALGWNYF
+159 LEIEPINFMLRSEEEQYEIICSFASWLKISPVHLQF
-169 KLLLETVERYIVVG
+169 KSITRKADSDKHIAMLRKEMATEESEQCKKLSEGYIR
-183 VLCYTSP
+183 LI
-190 LAFSMGASKAT
+190 KD
-201 TPVFRSWCRMVG
+201 VG
-213 SQLLLLVMNVWFLR
+213 SREALTRRFFLIFRYEELRRNENSDYGQICSTLLTAEQNARAYFMQCGNNILQPKDPDEATAEILYMFFNRRSCVEEPFHSRVDRIVLDTMAAKNKVIGIDPIPHIRMAHFIAPRGIDLTHRNYIIMDGLYYSFL
-227 GFSTSVGQYIGT
+227 YIK
-239 GGALS
+239 
-244 NGNGNVFLWLFC
+244 GNGYPNKVRAGWMSSLINAGEGIDVDVFLKRENRS
-256 AVAFLKTAQK
+256 KTIDK
-266 FDSYLAAMG
+266 
-275 LNVAQTGSGM
+275 VAQRIRLNRTKLKSM
-285 GMELLMAARVI
+285 QDTSTDYEEL
-296 TGVAG
+296 
-301 GARSAG
+301 AG
-307 SVFRGG
+307 SIQ
-313 SVATGTGAAATGFA
+313 
-327 AGFANRFKG
+327 AGYFIKQG
-336 NSYVRDAVVDGGTRM
+336 
-351 GAGGTIGFVG
+351 
-361 RAFGGMA
+361 
-368 ARNGATLTGES
+368 
-379 ISSVASRT
+379 
-387 PNVSGSIGGD
+387 
-397 IANRSL
+397 IANYNEDL
-403 GNYMPHMKGMNLSDT
+403 FYMSVFVTVSARTYEELMWRKQQMTDMLKSMDMYVSDCGF
-418 QITGGHIS
+418 QQ
-426 TKAIGA
+426 
-432 DGKETAV
+432 E
-439 EMFNASQFE
+439 
-448 KPDGPHAVVNA
+448 
-459 SDGSQWYQ
+459 
-467 MASGSGAGAF
+467 
-477 YDAPVFSGSS
+477 DA
-487 AEAAQVAAVFPDA
+487 
-500 DGATLRTVGD
+500 LRTVMPFLQISPKLEKKSKRNVLTSGA
-510 GVIEASSDGGV
+510 AS
-521 SRWYNSA
+521 
-528 YYDEPDAPH
+528 
-537 STIQASNGVEWYAMQ
+537 T
-552 QHAETPPFEAGDAA
+552 
-566 DGYNRAQFQ
+566 
-575 SFMPGYEQPV
+575 
-585 TSVDGSGRMDG
+585 
-596 HFEVRHENGS
+596 
-606 GTMFYDTAQYAPPR
+606 
-620 GDYQVYED
+620 
-628 VHGSQWYAVHGEAA
+628 
-642 VERKP
+642 
-647 VYENGKP
+647 
-654 VYMFTSFEMSDD
+654 YMFTSFEMSDD

-799 IPNMTN
+799 IPDMTN

-823 ITHDNDSVYE
+823 ITHDNDSVYA

-1060 ILKERQREVN
+1060 ILKERQQEAD

>member
-1 MLDWI
+1 MTKDSSAKRKAGKRKPEKLSFTQDFI
-6 FEGIVTWISS
+6 PIKNLEHGIIET
-16 VVSDM
+16 
-21 MDAVSGL
+21 
-28 FLQALGTDMT
+28 TD
-38 AMEEYF
+38 
-44 PFVSKAFTVMQYT
+44 
-57 AWALLFLITV
+57 
-67 WQLFRVFGGPVTE
+67 
-80 AENPWVL
+80 
-87 LGRSALFAFLIGY
+87 GRYI
-100 AKPIFLLTL
+100 K
-109 KIATAPYT
+109 
-117 ALMDI
+117 
-122 QMTAE
+122 
-127 DFTFAGIE
+127 
-135 QALQNGLTSLI
+135 
-146 ATISVV
+146 
-152 GLLLLTI
+152 I
-159 LEIALGWNYF
+159 LEIEPINFMLRSEEEQYEIICSFASWLKISPVHLQF
-169 KLLLETVERYIVVG
+169 KSITRKADSDKHIAMLRKEMATEESEQCKKLSEGYIR
-183 VLCYTSP
+183 LI
-190 LAFSMGASKAT
+190 KD
-201 TPVFRSWCRMVG
+201 VG
-213 SQLLLLVMNVWFLR
+213 SREALTRRFFLIFRYEELRRNENSDYGQICSTLLTAEQNARAYFMQCGNNILQPKDPDEATAEILYMFFNRRSCVEEPFHSRVDRIVLDTMAAKNKVIGIDPIPHIRMAHFIAPRGIDLTHRNYIIMDGLYYSFLYIKGNGYPNKVRAGWMSSLINAGEGIDVDVFLR
-227 GFSTSVGQYIGT
+227 RENRS
-239 GGALS
+239 
-244 NGNGNVFLWLFC
+244 
-256 AVAFLKTAQK
+256 KTIDK
-266 FDSYLAAMG
+266 
-275 LNVAQTGSGM
+275 VAQRIRLNRTKLKSM
-285 GMELLMAARVI
+285 QDTSTDYEEL
-296 TGVAG
+296 
-301 GARSAG
+301 AG
-307 SVFRGG
+307 SIQ
-313 SVATGTGAAATGFA
+313 
-327 AGFANRFKG
+327 AGYFIKQG
-336 NSYVRDAVVDGGTRM
+336 
-351 GAGGTIGFVG
+351 
-361 RAFGGMA
+361 
-368 ARNGATLTGES
+368 
-379 ISSVASRT
+379 
-387 PNVSGSIGGD
+387 
-397 IANRSL
+397 IANYNEDL
-403 GNYMPHMKGMNLSDT
+403 FYMSVFVTVSARTYEELMWRKQQMTDMLKSMDMYVSDCSF
-418 QITGGHIS
+418 QQ
-426 TKAIGA
+426 
-432 DGKETAV
+432 E
-439 EMFNASQFE
+439 
-448 KPDGPHAVVNA
+448 
-459 SDGSQWYQ
+459 
-467 MASGSGAGAF
+467 
-477 YDAPVFSGSS
+477 DA
-487 AEAAQVAAVFPDA
+487 
-500 DGATLRTVGD
+500 LRTVMPFLQMSPKLEKKSKRNVLTSGA
-510 GVIEASSDGGV
+510 AS
-521 SRWYNSA
+521 
-528 YYDEPDAPH
+528 
-537 STIQASNGVEWYAMQ
+537 T
-552 QHAETPPFEAGDAA
+552 
-566 DGYNRAQFQ
+566 
-575 SFMPGYEQPV
+575 
-585 TSVDGSGRMDG
+585 
-596 HFEVRHENGS
+596 
-606 GTMFYDTAQYAPPR
+606 
-620 GDYQVYED
+620 
-628 VHGSQWYAVHGEAA
+628 
-642 VERKP
+642 
-647 VYENGKP
+647 
-654 VYMFTSFEMSDD
+654 YMFTSFEMSDD

-689 KNKNANL
+689 
-696 NLLGTSGAGK
+696 LGTSGAGK

-799 IPNMTN
+799 IPDMTN

-927 AIMIDE
+927 TIMIDE

-1060 ILKERQREVN
+1060 ILKERQQEAD